1 MRTVHALVGA
11 VLMAVTPLSFAEVS
25 GTAAGYLWKGGVDTA
40 GIGAQGWMGIGN
52 TPVFISARL
61 QAGEVGNFDYNEARA
76 GGGLGIDLGKGAGF
90 FAGLEAIRTDIEDV
104 DDIGAGLFVGAVFS
118 PADKLSVTAEAGI
131 VDIGSEF
138 DLLPSGSEGS
148 EFSLSAAYAF
158 SKMLS
163 FGFERR
169 EAVVTGA
176 ITTLGA
182 QFKF

>member
-1 MRTVHALVGA
+1 
-11 VLMAVTPLSFAEVS
+11 MAAAPLSFAEVS
-25 GTAAGYLWKGGVDTA
+25 GAATGYLWKGGVDTM

-52 TPVFISARL
+52 TPVFVSARL
-61 QAGEVGNFDYNEARA
+61 QAGEVGNLDYNEARA
-76 GGGLGIDLGKGAGF
+76 GGGLGIDLGKGAAF
-90 FAGLEAIRTDIEDV
+90 YAGLEAIRIDV
-104 DDIGAGLFVGAVFS
+104 ENLDDIGAGIFVGAAFA

-131 VDIGSEF
+131 ADAGSKL
-138 DLLPSGSEGS
+138 DALGSEGS
-148 EFSLSAAYAF
+148 EFSLGATYAF
-158 SKMLS
+158 SKALS